1 MVKADRVMDIS
12 NIENKAIQNVTQ
24 ARAVKEAQ
32 RLKMEQIRADIKKYR
47 IVSMPTSNNL
57 TYVDAEELMDVPI
70 TMLIHK
76 FEGGEE
82 ATEGSYKYIKTDA
95 TKYSIIDDKLA
106 HDFKNDVTYNSLT
119 YLQMQFE
126 TNNLNIIARELEK
139 ALGGTYIRVNTEAV
153 KTAVA
158 DALETA
164 TNDKTFEANIKEYF
178 GCKFVKLDKDSIKI
192 ADQQISLKD
201 IGIDK
206 GKVVDTLKSNRA
218 IEAQKKAEAVKAKE
232 VESTLDPKQK
242 KEPKQKNQSHSQ
254 GGGYHR

>member
-1 MVKADRVMDIS
+1 MQD
-12 NIENKAIQNVTQ
+12 
-24 ARAVKEAQ
+24 
-32 RLKMEQIRADIKKYR
+32 L
-47 IVSMPTSNNL
+47 
-57 TYVDAEELMDVPI
+57 
-70 TMLIHK
+70 
-76 FEGGEE
+76 G
-82 ATEGSYKYIKTDA
+82 IKTDA